1 MKNLLYYIV
10 MTYSTSYYFK
20 AICLRMNKQISE
32 LFFQISTERLCY
44 DILIFT
50 YITFIINHN
59 LYPETT

>member
-10 MTYSTSYYFK
+10 MTYSTSTFK

>member
-1 MKNLLYYIV
+1 
-10 MTYSTSYYFK
+10 MTYSTSTYFK

>member
-1 MKNLLYYIV
+1 
-10 MTYSTSYYFK
+10 MTYSTSNYFK

-59 LYPETT
+59 LYPETTLCSN

>member
-1 MKNLLYYIV
+1 MKNLLYYIA
-10 MTYSTSYYFK
+10 MTYSTSNYFK